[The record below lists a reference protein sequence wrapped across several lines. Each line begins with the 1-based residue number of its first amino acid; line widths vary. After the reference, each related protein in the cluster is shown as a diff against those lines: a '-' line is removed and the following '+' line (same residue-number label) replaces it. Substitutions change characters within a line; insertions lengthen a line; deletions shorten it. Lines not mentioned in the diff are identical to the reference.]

1 MKLIIEDI
9 DLEQSEKNLREF
21 YNSNNH
27 ANQEWFNQNK
37 ESIIKN
43 ELNRAAKYKKFAGL
57 NNECIHTILLNQDNK
72 YEFDINEFDI
82 NEDTYKT
89 FTKDEL
95 INFANMILEFVEKT
109 S

>member
-9 DLEQSEKNLREF
+9 DLEQSEKTLREF
-21 YNSNNH
+21 YNSNTH
-27 ANQEWFNQNK
+27 FNQEVFNK

-43 ELNRAAKYKKFAGL
+43 LLNETAKYKKFANL
-57 NNECIHTILLNQDNK
+57 NNEYIHTILLNQDNE
-72 YEFDINEFDI
+72 YEFDI

-95 INFANMILEFVEKT
+95 INFANMILEFAEKT
-109 S
+109 

>member
-72 YEFDINEFDI
+72 YEFDINE
-82 NEDTYKT
+82 DTYKT

-95 INFANMILEFVEKT
+95 INFANMILEFAEKT
-109 S
+109 

>member
-21 YNSNNH
+21 YNSSNH
-27 ANQEWFNQNK
+27 SKEWFNQNK

-43 ELNRAAKYKKFAGL
+43 ALNRAAKYKKFAGL

-72 YEFDINEFDI
+72 YEFDINEFGI
-82 NEDTYKT
+82 NDDTYKT

>member
-27 ANQEWFNQNK
+27 VNQEWFNQNK

-43 ELNRAAKYKKFAGL
+43 ALNRAAKYKKFADL
-57 NNECIHTILLNQDNK
+57 NNEYIHTILLNQDNN
-72 YEFDINEFDI
+72 YEFDINEDT
-82 NEDTYKT
+82 TYKT

-109 S
+109 

>member
-27 ANQEWFNQNK
+27 VNQEWFNQNK

-43 ELNRAAKYKKFAGL
+43 ELNRAAKYKKFADL
-57 NNECIHTILLNQDNK
+57 NNECIHTILLNQDNN
-72 YEFDINEFDI
+72 YEFDI

-95 INFANMILEFVEKT
+95 INFANMILEFAEKT

>member
-1 MKLIIEDI
+1 MKLIIKDI

-43 ELNRAAKYKKFAGL
+43 ELNRAAKYKKFADL

-72 YEFDINEFDI
+72 YEFDI

-95 INFANMILEFVEKT
+95 INFANMILEFAEKT